1 MELIYPMF
9 AMIVLTLIVGLITA
23 YTRIKSAKAGV
34 VDPRYF
40 YLISGYEIPRKVEQ
54 LGKNF
59 DNLFQVPML
68 FYAAGV
74 IAIALQLS
82 NSFLLLMA
90 WLFVALRYVHSFIHM
105 TYNHPMH
112 RFVPFLLSFFC
123 VFAMWVNL
131 VVAVS

>member
-9 AMIVLTLIVGLITA
+9 AMIVLTMIVGLITA
-23 YTRIKSAKAGV
+23 YTRIKSAKTGL

-40 YLISGYEIPRKVEQ
+40 YLISGYEIPRKIEQ

-68 FYAAGV
+68 FYAVG
-74 IAIALQLS
+74 ILAITLQLS
-82 NSFLLLMA
+82 NGFLLLMA
-90 WLFVALRYVHSFIHM
+90 WLFVALRCVHSFIHM

-123 VFAMWVNL
+123 VFSMWVNL
-131 VVAVS
+131 VLAIS